1 MTDGPIRT
9 IAVVGDGIAGWMAA
23 AAFARRVPGARVAL
37 VPGGTPGLADRFG
50 GTTPAVHDFHRDLR
64 IDTRDLL
71 VRTGGALRLGTR
83 FEGYVHAFGPVG
95 TGVVN
100 GPFSAAWCQ
109 MRDAGPFDAY
119 SPCAQLGLA
128 GKVPDSDPMFE
139 AVSFGLQLDPAAH
152 RAYLAGYAEH
162 VGVAVTAARAVNAIV
177 AEGRVTAIRL
187 DDGTQLIA
195 DLYVDA
201 TNAEALLISALDDGN
216 WRDWSRWLPADS
228 VARTN
233 SAPDVRLP
241 SLDHHAG
248 IAGGWRLTTS
258 LPGRTDHALIY
269 DRDVLD
275 DDEAARLLGR
285 DVAAPFRFRSGRRAR
300 GWIANVVA
308 IGDAHVVVEPL
319 EAAPLHILHTQID
332 RLITSL
338 PGRDFA
344 GVEIANYNRETNE
357 EADRLRDFLIAHRRD
372 PPDPPAEL
380 ADTLALFTERG
391 RWRQRDGEG
400 FSRDDWQAVLFGL
413 GIRPRLLD
421 PVTQVANVA
430 QCAAD
435 LASFRQRI
443 AAAVARAPT
452 HREHLESMKQ

>member
-1 MTDGPIRT
+1 MIDGPIRT

-50 GTTPAVHDFHRDLR
+50 GTTPAAHDFHRDLR

-71 VRTGGALRLGTR
+71 VRTGGALRLGTQ
-83 FEGYVHAFGPVG
+83 FDGYVHAFGPVG
-95 TGVVN
+95 AGVVS
-100 GPFSAAWCQ
+100 GSFSAAWCQ
-109 MRDAGPFDAY
+109 MRDAGPFDSY

-128 GKVPDSDPMFE
+128 GKVPHSDPMFE
-139 AVSFGLQLDPAAH
+139 TVSFGLQLDPAAY
-152 RAYLAGYAEH
+152 RAYLAAFAEH

-177 AEGRVTAIRL
+177 AAGGVTAIRL
-187 DDGTQLIA
+187 DDGTQLTA

-201 TNAEALLISALDDGN
+201 TNAEALLIGGLDDGDLQ
-216 WRDWSRWLPADS
+216 DWSHWFAADS
-228 VARTN
+228 IVRAN
-233 SAPDVRLP
+233 SAPDTRLP
-241 SLDHHAG
+241 SLDHYVATV
-248 IAGGWRLTTS
+248 GGWRLTTS
-258 LPGRTDHALIY
+258 LPGRTDHSLSY
-269 DRDVLD
+269 DSNVLGD
-275 DDEAARLLGR
+275 DAAARLMNL

-300 GWIANVVA
+300 AWIANVVA

-344 GVEIANYNRETNE
+344 DVEIANYNRETNE

-372 PPDPPAEL
+372 PVDPPAEL

-400 FSRDDWQAVLFGL
+400 FSRDDWQTVLFGL
-413 GIRPRLLD
+413 GVRPRLID
-421 PVTQVANVA
+421 PVAQVADVA

-435 LASFRQRI
+435 LARFRQRI

-452 HREHLESMKQ
+452 HREHLESMKR